1 MRRDLKVSMGGPK
14 FSEEEEIAV
23 LRVMRS
29 GILAQGPEVAA
40 FELEFSEKL
49 VGATSVAV
57 NSGTSALH
65 IGLIASGIGPGD
77 EVIVPAFSFAASAN
91 AIALTGATPVF
102 ADIDP
107 LTFCISFDSAKQL
120 ITSRTKGIMVVHL
133 YGQAANMKALSMLAR
148 DFNLMIFEDA
158 AQAHGAK
165 YEGVHV
171 GSASNFGAFS
181 FYPTKN
187 MTAGEG
193 GMITSNDQGVI
204 KKARLLRNQGMASRY
219 DHQVVGLNNRMTDI
233 HAAIGRVQLSK
244 LQHNNEARVN
254 NAKFYSENLKGV
266 AIPFT
271 DQYSFHVFHQYTLRI
286 PGGERDMFA
295 SELSK
300 CGIDTGV
307 YYPKPINELPAYNL
321 KADVPNSV
329 AASKEVLSIPVH
341 PNLSRAQLEHV
352 VISVNKVAAAGS

>member
-1 MRRDLKVSMGGPK
+1 MGGPK

-40 FELEFSEKL
+40 FEVEFSEKL

-65 IGLIASGIGPGD
+65 IGLMASGIGPGD

-91 AIALTGATPVF
+91 AIALTGAIPVF

-107 LTFCISFDSAKQL
+107 LTFCISVDSVRQL
-120 ITSRTKGIMVVHL
+120 INSKTKGIMIVHL
-133 YGQAANMKALSMLAR
+133 YGQAANMKALFMLAR
-148 DFNLMIFEDA
+148 DFNLMVFEDA

-171 GSASNFGAFS
+171 GSEGKFGAFS

-193 GMITSNDQGVI
+193 GMITSKDQEVI

-244 LQHNNEARVN
+244 LHQNNEARVN
-254 NAKFYSENLKGV
+254 NAKFYNENLQGV
-266 AIPFT
+266 VIPFT
-271 DQYSFHVFHQYTLRI
+271 DQQSFHVFHQYTLRI
-286 PGGERDMFA
+286 PGGERDKFA
-295 SELSK
+295 TELSK
-300 CGIDTGV
+300 YGIDTGV
-307 YYPKPINELPAYNL
+307 YYPTPINELPAYNQ
-321 KADVPNSV
+321 KADVPNSTT
-329 AASKEVLSIPVH
+329 ASKEVLSIPVH
-341 PNLSRAQLEHV
+341 PNLSRAQLEHIV
-352 VISVNKVAAAGS
+352 RSVNKVAAAGS